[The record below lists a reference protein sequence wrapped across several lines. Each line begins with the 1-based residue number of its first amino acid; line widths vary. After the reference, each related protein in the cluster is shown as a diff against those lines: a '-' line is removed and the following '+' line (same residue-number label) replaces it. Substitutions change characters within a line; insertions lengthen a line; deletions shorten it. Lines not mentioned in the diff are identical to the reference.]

1 MVQIIKAVR
10 IWAIFFS
17 FFGGRMT
24 FGSLPCIIKKLIICP
39 GYIPESYSHH
49 KCTGY
54 DLFVNIRLMG
64 AIICNGTIID
74 MGTVGFIMG
83 GFGFVHRCIGIR
95 IRFRG
100 IFVFSCVIHKAL

>member
-1 MVQIIKAVR
+1 
-10 IWAIFFS
+10 
-17 FFGGRMT
+17 
-24 FGSLPCIIKKLIICP
+24 
-39 GYIPESYSHH
+39 
-49 KCTGY
+49 
-54 DLFVNIRLMG
+54 MG

-100 IFVFSCVIHKAL
+100 IFVFSCVIQSDQTIDVMYET